1 MSSEVSTVLL
11 WDDNPADTDLLGFD
25 AVVAPVLAA
34 LASPQLD
41 PLTIGI
47 HAKWG
52 GGKSTVLRLIAAE
65 LASESSVVVVQTNPW
80 AYDDQLDVKGALI
93 AEVLGALEE
102 KFKADKS
109 VIEKVGG
116 LLKRI
121 SWSRA
126 TMVLAGGAL
135 ARNLD
140 LEQLVEALTP
150 KKSSDQNSMGG
161 FKAAFNDF
169 IAGLPAV
176 ERVVVLVDDLDRC
189 LPPAVMAT
197 LEAIKLFLSVKGM
210 VFVIAADQD
219 MVRDAIAMNL
229 ATSPRGER
237 FAQRYLDKI
246 VQLPVSLPH
255 LPPHESEAYIGLLL
269 TYPTCDATQFRTLLE
284 HCQSRRRENKL
295 PLLGALESLDPR
307 PSDDTL
313 RLASQL
319 AHGLRSDKVANP
331 REIKRFLNA
340 FSVRRRIAQVRGV
353 SIRPDVIA
361 KLLLLEDRYR
371 SDFEALASTPD
382 AERPALLNEW
392 ETWAKSDDE
401 TPPVGTSMETRDW
414 AGAEPSL
421 AGESIGPYLTLAAS
435 LAVLP
440 VTTPIDNELAAIL
453 ARLTGP
459 SDADRRNAMDELS
472 RRGATDKRALLEVL
486 FGRARL
492 SDDVTMA
499 VQAAVGIA
507 EQTPELAEEVATA
520 IRDSCWKQLDAGNA
534 VDIAKSQLE
543 PMKNLAK
550 KLVADAEVPTDVREA
565 VKLILEGEQ

>member
-1 MSSEVSTVLL
+1 MSSDGNTILL
-11 WDDNPADTDLLGFD
+11 WDDNPAETDLLGFD
-25 AVVAPVLAA
+25 AVVAPVLTA

-52 GGKSTVLRLIAAE
+52 GGKSTVLGLIASE
-65 LASESSVVVVQTNPW
+65 LASNTSVVVVRTNPW
-80 AYDDQLDVKGALI
+80 AYDDQADVKGALI

-102 KFKADKS
+102 EFEADKS
-109 VIEKVGG
+109 VSAKVGG

-126 TMVLAGGAL
+126 AMVLAGGAL

-140 LEQLVEALTP
+140 LEQLVDALTP
-150 KKSSDQNSMGG
+150 KKSSDETSMGG
-161 FKAAFNDF
+161 FKAAFNDLV
-169 IAGLPAV
+169 ASLPDV
-176 ERVVVLVDDLDRC
+176 KRVVVLVDDLDRC

-269 TYPTCDATQFRTLLE
+269 TYPTCDATQFRALLE
-284 HCQSRRRENKL
+284 HCQSRRRDNKL
-295 PLLGALESLDPR
+295 PLLGALESFDPR

-319 AHGLRSDKVANP
+319 AHGLRADKVANP

-340 FSVRRRIAQVRGV
+340 FSVRQRIAQVRGL

-371 SDFEALASTPD
+371 SDFELLASTPD
-382 AERPALLNEW
+382 AKRPALLKKW
-392 ETWAKSDDE
+392 ETWAKSEDGA
-401 TPPVGTSMETRDW
+401 PPPGINAESRDW

-421 AGESIGPYLTLAAS
+421 ADEAIGPYLTLAAS

-459 SDADRRNAMDELS
+459 SDADRRSAMDEIS
-472 RRGATDKRALLEVL
+472 KRGAAEKRALLEVL

-520 IRDSCWKQLDAGNA
+520 IHESCWKQLDAGNA

-543 PMKNLAK
+543 PFKNLAK
-550 KLVADAEVPTDVREA
+550 KIVADREVPADVREA
-565 VKLILEGEQ
+565 VKLIIEGER